1 MKILKKEKEPLAFAK
16 IKYYIYE
23 EEEEKCRANIT
34 LFLKATEDFCDLI
47 KELRDSAGLFGQR
60 LRAGWGERVD
70 KIKYRCAICSIS
82 ATDWNELEQKI
93 NEKLQE
99 IKERLQQILKRNREL
114 RKTMPKEKQVV
125 LL

>member
-1 MKILKKEKEPLAFAK
+1 MKIKIKKEKEPLAFAK
-16 IKYYIYE
+16 IKYYVYE

-34 LFLKATEDFCDLI
+34 LFLKATEGKLI
-47 KELRDSAGLFGQR
+47 GELRDNTELFGQG
-60 LRAGWGERVD
+60 LYDSWGYRD
-70 KIKYRCAICSIS
+70 NKINYRYASCSIS
-82 ATDWNELEQKI
+82 AISWNELEQKI

-99 IKERLQQILKRNREL
+99 TKERLQQILKRNREL